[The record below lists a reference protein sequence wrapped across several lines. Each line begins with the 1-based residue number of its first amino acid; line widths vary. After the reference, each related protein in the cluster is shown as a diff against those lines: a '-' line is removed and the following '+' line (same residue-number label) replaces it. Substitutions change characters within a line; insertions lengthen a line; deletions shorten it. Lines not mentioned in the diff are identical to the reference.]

1 MRPFFALG
9 TVLLLLLAAGLPLRS
24 VAASAAASASAA
36 PAIAW
41 QPWSSAAFKQAND
54 ENKPVFLYLEAV
66 WCHWCHVMQADTFA
80 RDEVVRLLA
89 EHFVTVRADHDAQPM
104 LANRFRDYGW
114 PALIFL
120 AADGTELVKR
130 AGYIAP
136 EDFQRLLQ
144 AIVDDPTPEPASP
157 RRAPQ
162 VGSTLD
168 QAELARL
175 KAAHVADHD
184 DRRGGLRL
192 PQKFLDRAHVEYD
205 LSLAF
210 AGDPNAE
217 ARARQTLDAA
227 RALIDPV
234 WGGVYQYSTGYRW
247 DRLHFE
253 KIMRSQARYL
263 RLYARAYAQWG
274 APEYAA
280 AARDIQR
287 YLLDFLRSPEG
298 AFYVSQDADVVRG
311 QKAAAFFALGDTA
324 RRAIGMPRID
334 RNRYSDANG
343 QAAEALAV
351 WAAASGE
358 ADALAAAEQA
368 VRWTLGHRR
377 RDDGSFAHGDHDI
390 GGPYLSDSLEMA
402 RALLALHAVTG
413 QRDWL
418 REATTTADRLTPL
431 FAARDGPGFLTS
443 VADGTPVAP
452 VATIA
457 ENLDAALL
465 FDQLHHYT
473 GEARHRDAAERALR
487 FLASPQVRAQRFE
500 ESSVLLAD
508 HALSAPPLHL
518 VVVGA
523 KDDPAAVAL
532 HRTALASPGIRRRIE
547 WWDRRE
553 GPLPN
558 ADVAFPA
565 FDRPAG
571 YFCTA
576 SRCSAPSFD
585 ADQYRQRIEALIA
598 AQAADNP

>member
-1 MRPFFALG
+1 MTVMRALHRRFICG
-9 TVLLLLLAAGLPLRS
+9 WLALALTLLTHAAH
-24 VAASAAASASAA
+24 AAS
-36 PAIAW
+36 PIVW
-41 QPWSSAAFKQAND
+41 QPWSNAAFEQAQA
-54 ENKPVFLYLEAV
+54 EGKPVFLYLEAV
-66 WCHWCHVMQADTFA
+66 WCHWCHVMQDETFGSEA
-80 RDEVVRLLA
+80 VVSLLA
-89 EHFVTVRADHDAQPM
+89 EHFVVVRADHDAQPA

-136 EDFQRLLQ
+136 DDFVRLLT
-144 AIVDDPTPEPASP
+144 AIAEDPTPERRSVRASA
-157 RRAPQ
+157 R
-162 VGSTLD
+162 VGDALNE
-168 QAELARL
+168 AEFDRLLAT
-175 KAAHVADHD
+175 HIGDHD
-184 DRRGGLRL
+184 AQRGGLRL

-205 LSLAF
+205 MTRAL
-210 AGDPNAE
+210 AGDPA
-217 ARARQTLDAA
+217 AARRARQTLDAA
-227 RALIDPV
+227 TGLIDPA
-234 WGGVYQYSTGYRW
+234 WGGVYQYSTGGRW

-263 RLYARAYAQWG
+263 RLYALAYAQWQV
-274 APEYAA
+274 PEYAA

-287 YLLDFLRSPEG
+287 YLMDFLRGPEG
-298 AFYVSQDADVVRG
+298 AFYVSQDADVVQG
-311 QKAAAFFALGDTA
+311 EKAGDYFALDDAA
-324 RRAIGMPRID
+324 RRKVGMPRID
-334 RNRYSDANG
+334 RNRYADANG

-473 GEARHRDAAERALR
+473 GEARHRRAAERALR